1 MLEILLLIYLCRRA
15 KNILINKG
23 QKVGLWQLWIVLL
36 WFGLE
41 VGGMLIFLVLG
52 SDLMISMLS
61 GVLCAIGGSIA
72 LQRYIQSL
80 PDINSTDQ
88 WLENLGKE
96 DELS

>member
-1 MLEILLLIYLCRRA
+1 MLEIFLLIYLCRRA
-15 KNILINKG
+15 KTILINKG
-23 QKVGLWQLWIVLL
+23 YKAGRWQLRIVLT

-41 VGGMLIFLVLG
+41 IGGMFIFLALG

-61 GVLCAIGGSIA
+61 GVLCAIGGAIA

-80 PDINSTDQ
+80 PDINSTNQ

-96 DELS
+96 DELN

>member
-15 KNILINKG
+15 KNILTNKG
-23 QKVGLWQLWIVLL
+23 HKVGLWRLWVVLV

-41 VGGMLIFLVLG
+41 IGGMFLFLALG
-52 SDLMISMLS
+52 SDILIAMLS

-72 LQRYIQSL
+72 LQRYLQSF
-80 PDINSTDQ
+80 PDIDNANQ

-96 DELS
+96 DELN